1 MPHDLRKPVERSSS
15 LQVIRQPFFQLIKH
29 IMLGGGVDP
38 LMPQCLLRLANIPLG
53 ELRAHKPPDVMRFDM
68 LNLF

>member
-1 MPHDLRKPVERSSS
+1 
-15 LQVIRQPFFQLIKH
+15 
-29 IMLGGGVDP
+29 MLGGGVDP